1 MSNEIAEVRKDG
13 TEVTEKLLLEYLE
26 SLNQNLTQAQR
37 RQFLAVAGT
46 FGLNPWK
53 REVYAVTYN
62 DTKSGT
68 TNMSIVTGY
77 ETYLKRAEMN
87 PNYDGFSV
95 EFRGGIKRERITQQG
110 KFGEYTKEVVVP
122 DGDFSCVCTVFRKD
136 RNHPVVEEVF
146 FDEFNQGN
154 KMWKEKPRLMLKKV
168 AIANA
173 FRKAF
178 PVEFGGMPYTS
189 DELPDRIT
197 EPSPDTPEGV
207 PARAPVQTRPAPK
220 AEPAPAQEPTKPAPE
235 APRAA
240 PKKTAKK
247 AAKAQDAE
255 LVVDF
260 DALDKPA
267 PAPAPKPAEAPKPAP
282 VPVPEA
288 PKASARPARD
298 PAEMKRNFVAWAKN
312 AMAMKDVEQVLAV
325 LKNNGADSLEAVP
338 EDAAVI
344 RKVTGELRA
353 LPDDA
358 DPNLPF

>member
-1 MSNEIAEVRKDG
+1 MSNEISEVRKDG
-13 TEVTEKLLLEYLE
+13 SEVTEKLLLEYLE

-62 DTKSGT
+62 DAKSGT

-95 EFRGGIKRERITQQG
+95 EFRGGIKRERVTQQG

-154 KMWKEKPRLMLKKV
+154 RMWKEKPRLMLKKV

-178 PVEFGGMPYTS
+178 PVEFGGMPYTP
-189 DELPDRIT
+189 DELPDRT
-197 EPSPDTPEGV
+197 AVDSPETPEGV
-207 PARAPVQTRPAPK
+207 PARAPVSARPAPK
-220 AEPAPAQEPTKPAPE
+220 AEQARE
-235 APRAA
+235 APKAA
-240 PKKTAKK
+240 PKRATKK
-247 AAKAQDAE
+247 AVEAEVVQGQPEAGQGEAKPEQAQ
-255 LVVDF
+255 
-260 DALDKPA
+260 
-267 PAPAPKPAEAPKPAP
+267 PAPKP
-282 VPVPEA
+282 
-288 PKASARPARD
+288 RRD
-298 PAEMKRNFVAWAKN
+298 PAELRANFLAWART
-312 AMAMKDVEQVLAV
+312 ATRTKDPQAVIDLLGSMGYESLEQVPA
-325 LKNNGADSLEAVP
+325 
-338 EDAAVI
+338 EDAA
-344 RKVTGELRA
+344 LRA
-353 LPDDA
+353 VTKAMMQLPDIPA
-358 DPNLPF
+358 ENMEIPF

>member
-1 MSNEIAEVRKDG
+1 MSNEITEVRKDG
-13 TEVTEKLLLEYLE
+13 SEVTEKLLLEYLE

-62 DTKSGT
+62 DAKSGT

-189 DELPDRIT
+189 DELPDRMT
-197 EPSPDTPEGV
+197 VPSPDTPEGV
-207 PARAPVQTRPAPK
+207 PARAPVQARPAPK
-220 AEPAPAQEPTKPAPE
+220 AEPVPEAPKPAPVQE
-235 APRAA
+235 TPKAT
-240 PKKTAKK
+240 PKKATKK

-260 DALDKPA
+260 DALDKPE

-282 VPVPEA
+282 APAPEA
-288 PKASARPARD
+288 PKPSARPARD

-325 LKNNGADSLEAVP
+325 LKDNGADSLEAVP

>member
-1 MSNEIAEVRKDG
+1 MSNEITEVRKDG
-13 TEVTEKLLLEYLE
+13 SEVTEKLLLEYLE

-62 DTKSGT
+62 DAKSGT

-189 DELPDRIT
+189 DELPDRMT

-207 PARAPVQTRPAPK
+207 PARAPVQARPVPK
-220 AEPAPAQEPTKPAPE
+220 AEPAPEAPKPAPVPE
-235 APRAA
+235 TTRAA

-282 VPVPEA
+282 APET
-288 PKASARPARD
+288 PKPAARPARD

-325 LKNNGADSLEAVP
+325 LKDNGAESLEAVP

-353 LPDDA
+353 LPDAA